1 VTAPRLPARGRRA
14 QGPASALAY
23 NQPGGPLI
31 AVCGLAGGA
40 GTTTLAVA
48 VARQAAADSTVPAL
62 LADASPERAGVAAA
76 VGAVSDCC
84 LLDLAAGRRP
94 GRPFA
99 EPAPRLRLV
108 ASAPKPAPQTTAG
121 QLTDTLAGARAAHG
135 LCVIDCATL
144 ASANEAILAAATDIV
159 WVLPATAAAV
169 KRAQILFASPLAPQ
183 RRGRELLAAVAVND
197 HAPAPTRALHA
208 LAAHRCDQLVL
219 IGHHRGLADGDQA
232 AAAAAYA
239 PVLDCLAPGAR

>member
-1 VTAPRLPARGRRA
+1 MTAPRLPARGRRA

-76 VGAVSDCC
+76 VGAVSECC

-108 ASAPKPAPQTTAG
+108 ASAPKPAPQTTAA

-197 HAPAPTRALHA
+197 HSPATTRALRA

-219 IGHHRGLADGDQA
+219 IGHHRALAAGDQEA
-232 AAAAAYA
+232 ATAAYA